1 MSTAMSHK
9 LMLRILYHNKPTTSS
24 VIIDTVDLLAA
35 LSETL
40 YMQKII
46 PRSEWCEDGWAGCIE
61 QIEQSEPTNTLS
73 MFIYKFHD
81 ATQCSKAN
89 GSDFANVFLEHSNP
103 RKYPEGVDRN
113 VAWSFYSLNSAAD
126 DSLEK
131 YFKGEFNEIPTDNFT
146 FPTPVEFQRRD
157 CLLLSIQRQYPNIS
171 VKFVDATSQTQC
183 HCQFTGGGDILIE
196 STGTLATLVI
206 SEGITSDED
215 EKDVSPVYKGTL
227 NSPTLSIECKK
238 DAYPNNKLKYQLFA
252 NMMISAVTKF
262 VQNLPFFTAK
272 ALKDLTTIEGYGIA
286 YTGFGDVG
294 SFKLIMKFGEPTRF
308 TTKLKLERRY
318 PHQAA
323 LRVDSLLDY
332 YITKMDKM
340 CTAK

>member
-1 MSTAMSHK
+1 MSHK
-9 LMLRILYHNKPTTSS
+9 LMLRILYHNKPTTSSVIIDTVDLLAALSETLYMQKIIPRSEWCEDGWAGCIEQIEQSEPTNTLSMFIYKFHDATQCSKANGSDFANVFLEHSNPRKYPEGVDRNVAWSFYSLNSAADDTSS

-171 VKFVDATSQTQC
+171 VKFVDSTSQTQC
-183 HCQFTGGGDILIE
+183 HCQFTGGGPDHAGDQ
-196 STGTLATLVI
+196 TWQRGTN
-206 SEGITSDED
+206 
-215 EKDVSPVYKGTL
+215 YGTIGGPGGPPAVL
-227 NSPTLSIECKK
+227 QMVRG
-238 DAYPNNKLKYQLFA
+238 DQLR
-252 NMMISAVTKF
+252 
-262 VQNLPFFTAK
+262 LP
-272 ALKDLTTIEGYGIA
+272 
-286 YTGFGDVG
+286 
-294 SFKLIMKFGEPTRF
+294 
-308 TTKLKLERRY
+308 
-318 PHQAA
+318 
-323 LRVDSLLDY
+323 
-332 YITKMDKM
+332 
-340 CTAK
+340 